1 MVPLVVQADIDWEYA
16 LAGHVTRRPK
26 CQHTEDDVANTM
38 HRKQLVDDTRV
49 DEERLLREWP
59 ISKRLDVRA
68 ARTLTKAFLLSQ
80 KSPAGLSGPGSSTA

>member
-16 LAGHVTRRPK
+16 LAGYVTRRPK
-26 CQHTEDDVANTM
+26 CQEDDVANTM

-49 DEERLLREWP
+49 DEERLLPVREWP
-59 ISKRLDVRA
+59 VSKRLDVRA